1 MAPKPK
7 RAAATSA
14 KAIRVAALSAAE
26 AKQDADAPP
35 PLKKPRGRPKK
46 VPQPVPEPII
56 EDDDELEANDTV
68 AAEEAKID
76 NLILEWTD
84 ELTWAMITAIE
95 SDEEIRD
102 GLYPGVGAIKRAGG
116 LPKTHFY
123 YKVAEACFAEHP
135 LYKDAF
141 AIDPDQSPALLAQH
155 RKPWIE
161 KIRNRDN
168 TLKAKARVNIATM
181 GQTGAGLESAEDIE
195 PGSGIAT
202 KWDLIQADSPWFF
215 NMRDLIAARPNL
227 QPVGLGNND
236 SPFDID
242 LLLRTHDGDDASS
255 AAADDTADLPSQLSD
270 AVEISDDS
278 DDDDKD
284 LVAVTKKR
292 KADSD
297 FDPKDDSDDDKDL
310 LAGPTLAGSVKRKR
324 KTVDTKPKDEKPAK
338 KTKPQPATSLP
349 ATPALAVAKK
359 PMNAKDRFSATILA
373 EEETAQLALGL
384 KREKNTA
391 QKEVALAK
399 IHADTEIRLA
409 KAKARADTKREE
421 RAAKLEIVRL
431 KMQNEHQ
438 LHMAQMQ
445 QHAGPSSM
453 SFMGAGGSSHGGSQL
468 TSMYDELPRLPKPSS
483 DVDFGH
489 RSPTYSAVDDTHFT
503 ER

>member
-1 MAPKPK
+1 MAPKLK

-14 KAIRVAALSAAE
+14 KAKRVAAISAAE
-26 AKQDADAPP
+26 AKEDADAPP
-35 PLKKPRGRPKK
+35 PLKKPRGRRPKK
-46 VPQPVPEPII
+46 VPEPIS
-56 EDDDELEANDTV
+56 EEDDELEDVEATD
-68 AAEEAKID
+68 AAAAVEEKID
-76 NLILEWTD
+76 NVMLEWTD
-84 ELTWAMITAIE
+84 ELTWVMITAIE
-95 SDEEIRD
+95 SNEEIRD

-141 AIDPDQSPALLAQH
+141 AIDLDQSPALLAQH

-168 TLKAKARVNIATM
+168 TLKTKAKVNIATM

-215 NMRDLIAARPNL
+215 NMRNLIAARPNL

-255 AAADDTADLPSQLSD
+255 ATADDTADLPSRLSD

-284 LVAVTKKR
+284 LVAVTKKP
-292 KADSD
+292 KADD
-297 FDPKDDSDDDKDL
+297 LEPKEDSADDKEL
-310 LAGPTLAGSVKRKR
+310 LVGPTLAGSIKRKR
-324 KTVDTKPKDEKPAK
+324 KTVDLKPKDEKPAK

-359 PMNAKDRFSATILA
+359 PTNAKDRFSATILA

-399 IHADTEIRLA
+399 IRADTEIRLA
-409 KAKARADTKREE
+409 KAKAKADTKREE
-421 RAAKLEIVRL
+421 RAAKLEILRL

-438 LHMAQMQ
+438 LHMAQM

-453 SFMGAGGSSHGGSQL
+453 SFMGAGGSSHGGSQF
-468 TSMYDELPRLPKPSS
+468 TSMYDGLPRLPTPSR
-483 DVDFGH
+483 DMDFGH
-489 RSPTYSAVDDTHFT
+489 GIDDTHFT
-503 ER
+503 QR

>member
-1 MAPKPK
+1 MPPKLK
-7 RAAATSA
+7 RTAATSVKA
-14 KAIRVAALSAAE
+14 KRVAAISAAE
-26 AKQDADAPP
+26 VKEDADAPP
-35 PLKKPRGRPKK
+35 PSKKPRGRPKK
-46 VPQPVPEPII
+46 VPEPIS
-56 EDDDELEANDTV
+56 EEDDELEDIEATD
-68 AAEEAKID
+68 AAAAVEEKID
-76 NLILEWTD
+76 NVMLEC
-84 ELTWAMITAIE
+84 LTWAMITAIE
-95 SDEEIRD
+95 SNEEIRD

-135 LYKDAF
+135 LYKDVF
-141 AIDPDQSPALLAQH
+141 AIDLDLSLALLAQH

-168 TLKAKARVNIATM
+168 TLKTKAKVNIATM

-215 NMRDLIAARPNL
+215 NMRNLIAARPNL

-242 LLLRTHDGDDASS
+242 LLLHTHDGDDASS

-278 DDDDKD
+278 NDNNKD
-284 LVAVTKKR
+284 LVAVTKKH
-292 KADSD
+292 KADD
-297 FDPKDDSDDDKDL
+297 WEPKDDSAEDKEL
-310 LAGPTLAGSVKRKR
+310 LVGPTLAESVKRKR
-324 KTVDTKPKDEKPAK
+324 KTANLKPKDEKPAK
-338 KTKPQPATSLP
+338 KTKPKPATSLP

-359 PMNAKDRFSATILA
+359 PTNAKDRFSATILA

-399 IHADTEIRLA
+399 IRADTEIRLA
-409 KAKARADTKREE
+409 KAKVKGDTKWEE

-438 LHMAQMQ
+438 LQMAQI
-445 QHAGPSSM
+445 QHAGPSST
-453 SFMGAGGSSHGGSQL
+453 SFMGAGGSLHGGSQF
-468 TSMYDELPRLPKPSS
+468 TSMYDGLPRLPTPSS
-483 DVDFGH
+483 DMDFGH
-489 RSPTYSAVDDTHFT
+489 RIDDTHFT
-503 ER
+503 QH